1 MKKLENLIAI
11 LDEQHLPP
19 RAALN
24 DLQVIVDAQVAR
36 ANALPICDAY
46 SYFLMIAI
54 AAYNFGIMQGKR
66 RERKR
71 RNTGVHR
78 PCA

>member
-24 DLQVIVDAQVAR
+24 ELHAIVDAKVTRVA
-36 ANALPICDAY
+36 ALPICDAY

-54 AAYNFGIMQGKR
+54 DAYNYGIMQGKR
-66 RERKR
+66 IERER

>member
-46 SYFLMIAI
+46 SYFLIIAI
-54 AAYNFGIMQGKR
+54 DAYNFGIIQGKR
-66 RERKR
+66 IERER